1 MRERSSS
8 EFVGHRVPEGQSPLA
23 RRFQRRGKNV
33 LRPVPLGTAEGS
45 AVPPALRRH
54 ASNPALE
61 APGYWRLSLRDT
73 WSRYIFVFCFLI
85 VLTATSAAQT
95 NAAVSFEMPKSHNPI
110 SAYSPSHAPEP
121 ELTNSPRLNQLI
133 RDGKLYLSLKDAI
146 RLAMENNLDI
156 AIARYNLP
164 IADMDILRTKA
175 GGVFRGVNAGFV
187 QGTPGGGV
195 GGFGTGAPG
204 AGAGGTTAGA
214 GGAGAG
220 ASGLVQSTLGVGT
233 AVPSYDPT
241 IVASVGAEH
250 QTTPLANQRI
260 YGVPLLQ
267 LNTGQANFGFTQ
279 AFATGSSISFEFNNN
294 RQTTNSPFFNL
305 SPDLGSMYR
314 FSFQQ
319 QLLSGFGFGPNLRY
333 LRIAKNNKKISDIA
347 FKDQVM
353 ATVTQIQNIYWDL
366 VNAYEQS
373 QVNEQSLAFAQQS
386 LDNAKKQFQLQ
397 SIPAMDVMRAEAEVS
412 KRDQDLTVA
421 RTSLQLQELLMKN
434 ALTKSL
440 DDPVLESVSVVP
452 TYTLQSSQVAPPG
465 ENVQDLIQQA
475 LHDRPELFESDV
487 DLANRQISRK
497 AARNALLPSLSLA
510 AFYGGSGLAGPLN
523 PVYNVPGVPNAST
536 VPTDFSGALGNAFN
550 NTAPDYYVGFNLNI
564 PIRNRVA
571 KADQYRSELEY
582 RQAQLRRE
590 ELRKQIRIEVRNA
603 EYALEQTAARVEAA
617 RKSRDLAQRTF
628 EITQKEQTL
637 GAGSTFQTMTAQRDL
652 ALAELD
658 LVTATT
664 TYQKAKVELDRATGT
679 TLEHNGIQIADA
691 IKGTVSAVSTQA
703 P

>member
-1 MRERSSS
+1 MRSASRLGRLAAPLICSVVCACTCFSQQPTNSNTIANTDPSRPHYSSVFKMPS
-8 EFVGHRVPEGQSPLA
+8 SRNPL
-23 RRFQRRGKNV
+23 
-33 LRPVPLGTAEGS
+33 
-45 AVPPALRRH
+45 
-54 ASNPALE
+54 
-61 APGYWRLSLRDT
+61 
-73 WSRYIFVFCFLI
+73 C
-85 VLTATSAAQT
+85 
-95 NAAVSFEMPKSHNPI
+95 
-110 SAYSPSHAPEP
+110 AYSPSSTPEP

-175 GGVFRGVNAGFV
+175 GGVFRGVNAGVV

-267 LNTGQANFGFTQ
+267 LNTGQANFGFSQ
-279 AFATGSSISFEFNNN
+279 AFATGSSVSFEFNNN

-305 SPDLGSMYR
+305 SPALGAMYR

-333 LRIAKNNKKISDIA
+333 LRIANNNKKISDIA

-353 ATVTQIQNIYWDL
+353 ATVTQIENIYWDL
-366 VNAYEQS
+366 VNAYQQS
-373 QVNEQSLAFAQQS
+373 QVNEQSRAFAQQS
-386 LDNAKKQFQLQ
+386 LENARKQLQ
-397 SIPAMDVMRAEAEVS
+397 LESVPAMDVMKAEAEVS
-412 KRDQDLTVA
+412 KREQDLTVA

-440 DDPVLESVSVVP
+440 DDPALESVNVVP
-452 TYTLQSSQVAPPG
+452 TDTLQSAQIVPSNQS
-465 ENVQDLIQQA
+465 VQELIQQA
-475 LHDRPELFESDV
+475 LRDRPELAESDV
-487 DLANRQISRK
+487 DLVNRQISRK
-497 AARNALLPSLSLA
+497 AARNALLPSLSLV

-523 PVYNVPGVPNAST
+523 PVYDVPDLPNSSSVP
-536 VPTDFSGALGNAFN
+536 VDYPGALKNAFN

-582 RQAQLRRE
+582 RQAELRRE

-628 EITQKEQTL
+628 EITQKEQAL

-658 LVTATT
+658 FVAAMTV
-664 TYQKAKVELDRATGT
+664 YEKARVEVDRAIGS
-679 TLEHNGIQIADA
+679 TLEHNGIAIQDA
-691 IKGTVSAVSTQA
+691 IDATVSSAT

>member
-1 MRERSSS
+1 MRQC
-8 EFVGHRVPEGQSPLA
+8 FW
-23 RRFQRRGKNV
+23 RRFTSW
-33 LRPVPLGTAEGS
+33 PV
-45 AVPPALRRH
+45 AVV
-54 ASNPALE
+54 
-61 APGYWRLSLRDT
+61 
-73 WSRYIFVFCFLI
+73 I
-85 VLTATSAAQT
+85 LTSSAAPCQQGGEQSQPTSNAGASKIPTRT
-95 NAAVSFEMPKSHNPI
+95 NYSAIFNLPSSHNPL
-110 SAYSPSHAPEP
+110 SAYSPSSAPEP
-121 ELTNSPRLNQLI
+121 QLTNSPDLNQLI

-146 RLAMENNLDI
+146 RMALENNLDI

-164 IADMDILRTKA
+164 IADVDILRTKA
-175 GGVFRGVNAGFV
+175 GGVFRGVNAGVV

-220 ASGLVQSTLGVGT
+220 ASGLVQSTLGVGA
-233 AVPSYDPT
+233 AVPSYDPA
-241 IVASVGAEH
+241 IIASVGAEH
-250 QTTPLANQRI
+250 QATPLANQRI

-267 LNTGQANFGFTQ
+267 LNTGQANFGFAQ
-279 AFATGSSISFEFNNN
+279 AFATGSSVSFEFNNN

-305 SPDLGSMYR
+305 SPALGSMYR

-353 ATVTQIQNIYWDL
+353 ATVTQIENIYWDL

-386 LDNAKKQFQLQ
+386 LENAKKQLRLE
-397 SIPAMDVMRAEAEVS
+397 SIPALDVMRAEAEVS

-440 DDPVLESVSVVP
+440 DDPVLESLSVVP
-452 TYTLQSSQVAPPG
+452 TDTLQSAQIVPLNEA
-465 ENVQDLIQQA
+465 VQNLIQLA
-475 LHDRPELFESDV
+475 LHDRPELAESDI
-487 DLANRQISRK
+487 DLVNRQISRK
-497 AARNALLPSLSLA
+497 AARNALLPSLSLV

-523 PVYNVPGVPNAST
+523 PVYNVPGVPNTST
-536 VPTDFSGALGNAFN
+536 VPTDFSGALANAFN

-582 RQAQLRRE
+582 RQAELRRE

-617 RKSRDLAQRTF
+617 RKARDLAQRTF

-637 GAGSTFQTMTAQRDL
+637 GAGSTYQTMTTQRDL
-652 ALAELD
+652 ALAELA
-658 LVTATT
+658 LVTAMTV
-664 TYQKAKVELDRATGT
+664 YQKAKVEVDRATGA
-679 TLEHNGIQIADA
+679 TLDHNGIEVQDA
-691 IKGTVSAVSTQA
+691 INGTVGAAT

>member
-1 MRERSSS
+1 MTKAHRSVVIRQFTIELLLVAAALAQQGEKTQLPDTSTAS
-8 EFVGHRVPEGQSPLA
+8 APRATYSGIFNVP
-23 RRFQRRGKNV
+23 R
-33 LRPVPLGTAEGS
+33 
-45 AVPPALRRH
+45 
-54 ASNPALE
+54 
-61 APGYWRLSLRDT
+61 
-73 WSRYIFVFCFLI
+73 
-85 VLTATSAAQT
+85 
-95 NAAVSFEMPKSHNPI
+95 SHNPL
-110 SAYSPSHAPEP
+110 SAYSPSNAPEP
-121 ELTNSPRLNQLI
+121 QFTNSPDLNQLI

-146 RLAMENNLDI
+146 RLALENNLDI

-175 GGVFRGVNAGFV
+175 GGVFRGVNAGVV

-220 ASGLVQSTLGVGT
+220 ASGLVQSTLGVGA
-233 AVPSYDPT
+233 AVQSYDPAIT
-241 IVASVGAEH
+241 ASVGAEH

-267 LNTGQANFGFTQ
+267 LNTGVANFGVTQ
-279 AFATGSSISFEFNNN
+279 AFATGSSVSFEFNNN

-305 SPDLGSMYR
+305 SPALGAMYR

-319 QLLSGFGFGPNLRY
+319 QLLSGFGLGPNLRY

-386 LDNAKKQFQLQ
+386 LDNAKKQLQLQ
-397 SIPAMDVMRAEAEVS
+397 SIPALDVMKAEAEVS

-440 DDPVLESVSVVP
+440 DDPVLESVGVVP
-452 TYTLQSSQVAPPG
+452 TDTLQSAQVVPSG
-465 ENVQDLIQQA
+465 ENVQDLIRQA
-475 LHDRPELFESDV
+475 LRDRPELSESDV
-487 DLANRQISRK
+487 DLVNRQISRK
-497 AARNALLPSLSLA
+497 AARNALLPSLSLV

-523 PVYNVPGVPNAST
+523 PVYNVPGVPNSSN
-536 VPTDFSGALGNAFN
+536 VPTDFGGALTNAFN

-582 RQAQLRRE
+582 RQAELRRE

-617 RKSRDLAQRTF
+617 RKARDLAQRTF

-637 GAGSTFQTMTAQRDL
+637 GAGSTYQTMTAQRDL

-658 LVTATT
+658 FVTAMTI
-664 TYQKAKVELDRATGT
+664 YQKAKVEVDRAAGS
-679 TLEHNGIQIADA
+679 TLEHNGIQTNDA
-691 IKGTVSAVSTQA
+691 LNGTVSAAT

>member
-1 MRERSSS
+1 MNCRERCRNLVVWLMIALTVSAPA
-8 EFVGHRVPEGQSPLA
+8 FGQTT
-23 RRFQRRGKNV
+23 G
-33 LRPVPLGTAEGS
+33 PV
-45 AVPPALRRH
+45 
-54 ASNPALE
+54 
-61 APGYWRLSLRDT
+61 SL
-73 WSRYIFVFCFLI
+73 
-85 VLTATSAAQT
+85 
-95 NAAVSFEMPKSHNPI
+95 EMPKSRSPF
-110 SAYSPSHAPEP
+110 SAYTSATTPEP
-121 ELTNSPRLNQLI
+121 SLTNSPGLTQLI

-146 RLAMENNLDI
+146 RLALENNLDI

-175 GGVFRGVNAGFV
+175 GGVFRGVNTGVV

-233 AVPSYDPT
+233 PVQSYDPVIIGT
-241 IVASVGAEH
+241 FGEEH
-250 QTTPLANQRI
+250 QTTPLANLQI

-267 LNTGQANFGFTQ
+267 LNTGQANFGIAQ
-279 AFATGSSISFEFNNN
+279 AFATGSSFSFEFNNN

-305 SPDLGSMYR
+305 SPALGSMYR
-314 FSFQQ
+314 ISFQQ

-333 LRIAKNNKKISDIA
+333 LRIAKNDKKISDIG

-353 ATVTQIQNIYWDL
+353 ATVTQVENIYWDL
-366 VNAYEQS
+366 VSSYEQA
-373 QVNEQSLAFAQQS
+373 QVNEQSVAFAQQS
-386 LDNAKKQFQLQ
+386 LDNAKKQLQLQ
-397 SIPAMDVMRAEAEVS
+397 SIPAMDVMKAEAEVS
-412 KRDQDLTVA
+412 KRAQDLTVA

-440 DDPVLESVSVVP
+440 DDPVLESVNVVP
-452 TYTLQSSQVAPPG
+452 TDRAQTAQPPTANQSV
-465 ENVQDLIQQA
+465 QA
-475 LHDRPELFESDV
+475 LIDQALRERPELQESDI
-487 DLANRQISRK
+487 DLVNRQISGK
-497 AARNALLPSLSLA
+497 AARNALLPSLSLV

-523 PVYNVPGVPNAST
+523 PGYNIPGVPNVSN
-536 VPTDFSGALGNAFN
+536 VPTDFSGALANSFN

-603 EYALEQTAARVEAA
+603 EYALQQTAARVDAA
-617 RKSRDLAQRTF
+617 QKARDLAQRTF

-652 ALAELD
+652 ALGELD
-658 LVTATT
+658 LVTAKTV
-664 TYQKAKVELDRATGT
+664 YEKAKVELDRATAS
-679 TLEHNGIQIADA
+679 TLEHNGIEIQAA
-691 IKGTVSAVSTQA
+691 IKGMISSST

>member
-1 MRERSSS
+1 MRWRELCRNSVVWCM
-8 EFVGHRVPEGQSPLA
+8 VGLTV
-23 RRFQRRGKNV
+23 
-33 LRPVPLGTAEGS
+33 S
-45 AVPPALRRH
+45 A
-54 ASNPALE
+54 S
-61 APGYWRLSLRDT
+61 
-73 WSRYIFVFCFLI
+73 
-85 VLTATSAAQT
+85 AQT
-95 NAAVSFEMPKSHNPI
+95 NGAVSLEMPKSRSPF
-110 SAYSPSHAPEP
+110 SAYTAATTPEP
-121 ELTNSPRLNQLI
+121 SLVNSPGLTQLI

-146 RLAMENNLDI
+146 RLALENNLDI

-175 GGVFRGVNAGFV
+175 GGVFRGVNTGVV

-233 AVPSYDPT
+233 AVQSYDPV
-241 IVASVGAEH
+241 IIGSVGEEH
-250 QTTPLANQRI
+250 QTTQLANRQI

-267 LNTGQANFGFTQ
+267 LNSGQANFGFAQ
-279 AFATGSSISFEFNNN
+279 AFATGSSLSFEFNNN

-305 SPDLGSMYR
+305 SPALGSMYR
-314 FSFQQ
+314 LSFQQ

-333 LRIAKNNKKISDIA
+333 LRIAKNDKKISDIG

-353 ATVTQIQNIYWDL
+353 ATVTQVENIYWDL
-366 VNAYEQS
+366 VSAYEQA
-373 QVNEQSLAFAQQS
+373 QVNEQSVAFAQHS
-386 LDNAKKQFQLQ
+386 LDNARKQLQLQ

-440 DDPVLESVSVVP
+440 DDPVLESVNVVP
-452 TYTLQSSQVAPPG
+452 TDRAQTG
-465 ENVQDLIQQA
+465 ETPAAKLSVQALIDQA
-475 LHDRPELFESDV
+475 LHDRPELQESDV
-487 DLANRQISRK
+487 DLVNRQISRK
-497 AARNALLPSLSLA
+497 AARNALLPSLSLV

-523 PVYNVPGVPNAST
+523 PVYNIPGVPNVST
-536 VPTDFSGALGNAFN
+536 VPTDFGGALGNSFN

-582 RQAQLRRE
+582 RQAELRRE

-603 EYALEQTAARVEAA
+603 EYALQQTAARVDAA
-617 RKSRDLAQRTF
+617 RKTRDLAQRTF

-652 ALAELD
+652 SLAELD
-658 LVTATT
+658 LVTAMTV
-664 TYQKAKVELDRATGT
+664 YEKAKVELDRATAS
-679 TLEHNGIQIADA
+679 TLEHNGIEIEAA
-691 IKGTVSAVSTQA
+691 MRGMINSSNH